1 MQNKIYHILLY
12 IIIIFLSFFSV
23 KYFVENYKVVATV
36 NGKKIH
42 ENEVQK
48 IIKDRYFDTALDNCI
63 DQKLLSLEKKKIQVP
78 TNKQL
83 HNEFKYYQLVNR
95 NATNFDKNQKNV
107 REFYYVSELI
117 KKYTITDSELKNF
130 VKQEYRLLG
139 QKKDTIYILQS
150 NHDTVNK
157 VEKALKEGRD
167 LKTVEKSYN
176 VKFKR
181 DIIFSKDNQYGI
193 DFTNMK
199 KGDTLHLHYGV
210 EDKDM
215 SNMSNMDMSSNNN
228 KGESSPHTFIVIKNI
243 ENNDLIDLKKNRKE
257 IINNYISSNFYK
269 EKVDLDNYL
278 REKYEIV
285 KK

>member
-167 LKTVEKSYN
+167 LKTVEKTYN

-215 SNMSNMDMSSNNN
+215 SNMSNMDQ
-228 KGESSPHTFIVIKNI
+228 F
-243 ENNDLIDLKKNRKE
+243 
-257 IINNYISSNFYK
+257 
-269 EKVDLDNYL
+269 
-278 REKYEIV
+278 
-285 KK
+285 